1 MFLIAY
7 VIFITMSCLNILKR
21 IQDLEDLINT
31 LSTTNDTKEKAKTEK
46 QRALDEI
53 VDLLTEQWKDDK
65 MEKPHM
71 FQASSL
77 RVYLTAKRSLPFDA
91 VHRNRLKDVYTS
103 LLSDNYNW
111 DHERVKATRAGLL

>member
-31 LSTTNDTKEKAKTEK
+31 LTTTNDTKEKAETEK

-53 VDLLTEQWKDDK
+53 VDLLTKPWKDDK
-65 MEKPHM
+65 IEKSNM

-77 RVYLTAKRSLPFDA
+77 S
-91 VHRNRLKDVYTS
+91 RLSNCKKKS
-103 LLSDNYNW
+103 SF
-111 DHERVKATRAGLL
+111 RRGA